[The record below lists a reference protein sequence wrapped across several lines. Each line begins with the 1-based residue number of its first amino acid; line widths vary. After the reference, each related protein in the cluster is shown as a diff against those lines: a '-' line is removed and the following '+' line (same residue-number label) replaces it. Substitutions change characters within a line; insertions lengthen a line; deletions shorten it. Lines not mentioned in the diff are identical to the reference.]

1 MWWAAATGRSLDDH
15 SGWCESACRTLT
27 RHRSKRP
34 SQRLRRER
42 APRFAMP
49 CHIPGSRASNLRLQR
64 KSLDLPELVL
74 VRFALRHE
82 STRSRT
88 ARLGKGVAKDC
99 SFAISKINAG
109 DRDDKPEQ
117 NRVAGKELGVASK
130 LRRLSPPLAAASK
143 LCANFWQAAQGI

>member
-1 MWWAAATGRSLDDH
+1 
-15 SGWCESACRTLT
+15 
-27 RHRSKRP
+27 
-34 SQRLRRER
+34 
-42 APRFAMP
+42 MP

-99 SFAISKINAG
+99 SFAISKINVG
-109 DRDDKPEQ
+109 NRNDKPEQ
-117 NRVAGKELGVASK
+117 NRVAARNWGSRLNSEALTHSLPLIRAS
-130 LRRLSPPLAAASK
+130 R
-143 LCANFWQAAQGI
+143 